1 MDSIQKAVDGVMALR
16 PTESSNSQSRQKRD
30 KRRAETLKRMNDRQF
45 QKEMEMIMNGEIP
58 DYGAFFFTNNE
69 PGMKRRKN
77 ANFNQYLGKA
87 E

>member
-1 MDSIQKAVDGVMALR
+1 MDIQKAVDGVMALR
-16 PTESSNSQSRQKRD
+16 PTESSTRD

-58 DYGAFFFTNNE
+58 DYGAFFFNNNE

>member
-1 MDSIQKAVDGVMALR
+1 MDIQKAVDGVMALR
-16 PTESSNSQSRQKRD
+16 PTESSNSQSRQPRD

-58 DYGAFFFTNNE
+58 DYGAFFFNNNE

-77 ANFNQYLGKA
+77 ANFNQYRGKA

>member
-1 MDSIQKAVDGVMALR
+1 MDIQKAVDGVMALR
-16 PTESSNSQSRQKRD
+16 PTERSNSQSRQPRD
-30 KRRAETLKRMNDRQF
+30 KRRTETLKRMNDRQF
-45 QKEMEMIMNGEIP
+45 QKEIEMIMNGEIP

-77 ANFNQYLGKA
+77 PNFNQYRGKA